1 MNLATSDIAGDDAIN
16 DSGGGGV
23 GGRVREQTETAAEQ
37 DAGEDK
43 DTAAAPS
50 YESCIKINGRPIL
63 PPVMTPELRK
73 ECRMW
78 KAKAVETEQKLVASR
93 RDKTEANDRAWLTK
107 LDQRIVSTAQ
117 SCPHLDL
124 EAEAEGAADADG
136 LEDSSD
142 ALTDSDLEPKSFA
155 EIHSLLRKQRSAAS
169 TSESP
174 FSSPRRTS
182 SSLLSAVTPTPSSYQ
197 PDVYSDHEESAAHS
211 LSSTFEDKK
220 AETYQD
226 TAERQVSPQ
235 ATLL

>member
-1 MNLATSDIAGDDAIN
+1 MNLAISDIAGDDAIN
-16 DSGGGGV
+16 DSGGGCQ
-23 GGRVREQTETAAEQ
+23 VREQTETAAEQ

-43 DTAAAPS
+43 DTATAPS

-63 PPVMTPELRK
+63 PPVMTPELRQ

-124 EAEAEGAADADG
+124 EAVAVGPTDAE
-136 LEDSSD
+136 EDSSD

-197 PDVYSDHEESAAHS
+197 PDVYSDHEESVAHS